1 MYSILP
7 TAPFAGE
14 RLSKMNELD
23 DFLCE
28 QQSEELPLDW
38 FDNKERFHLSRSTK
52 SRKNNWKYAIRS
64 YRLLRA
70 KWGLKFLKHF
80 KPLHY
85 YSKTKPE
92 IYYQRTNK
100 TNNKGKHR
108 NAYGNYN
115 PSKNWSVADK
125 RKIQDGEDQI
135 KELFDNE

>member
-1 MYSILP
+1 
-7 TAPFAGE
+7 
-14 RLSKMNELD
+14 MNETAQKRKD
-23 DFLCE
+23 D
-28 QQSEELPLDW
+28 W
-38 FDNKERFHLSRSTK
+38 RWAWRN
-52 SRKNNWKYAIRS
+52 
-64 YRLLRA
+64 YRLLRDI
-70 KWGLKFLKHF
+70 WGPKFLPFF
-80 KPLHY
+80 KPLGY

-92 IYYQRTNK
+92 VYYQRANK